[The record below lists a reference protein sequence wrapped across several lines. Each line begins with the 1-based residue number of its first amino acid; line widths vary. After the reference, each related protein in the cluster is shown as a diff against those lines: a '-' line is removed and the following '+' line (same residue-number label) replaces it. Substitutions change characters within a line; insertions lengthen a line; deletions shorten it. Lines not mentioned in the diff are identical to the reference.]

1 MKELKAVIVEINKE
15 SSIILTS
22 DGQFREERITAG
34 NFEIGDEIMVS
45 TEDAADQTASS
56 GRFSRI
62 ITRAAIGFA
71 AVALIVV
78 GTYFSLQ
85 YFINNSFTGEIAK
98 AADEALPEVRQEEAI
113 LAIEEAPEAM
123 EGALTEEEMDG
134 ISRQELV
141 AGIYSLE
148 KIGMDI
154 PIENG
159 GISIIYRID
168 KSPGEDVEMTQEDIL
183 KELTLKFLN
192 IKKES
197 VFSGNA
203 DIFFIK
209 KDLPTSDTHT
219 INFKELSNNQQVTE
233 KMIFVDD
240 TDFSLSLF
248 GSFN

>member
-15 SSIILTS
+15 SSIVLTS
-22 DGQFREERITAG
+22 DGQFRKERITAG

-45 TEDAADQTASS
+45 AEDTPGQPVSS
-56 GRFSRI
+56 SRFSRI
-62 ITRAAIGFA
+62 ITRTAIGFA

-78 GTYFSLQ
+78 GTYFSFQ
-85 YFINNSFTGEIAK
+85 YFTNNTFTGEIAK
-98 AADEALPEVRQEEAI
+98 AADEALPGVKQDETI
-113 LAIEEAPEAM
+113 LAVENAPEAM
-123 EGALTEEEMDG
+123 EGALTEEEMVG

-154 PIENG
+154 PIEND

-168 KSPGEDVEMTQEDIL
+168 RSPGETVEMTQEDIL

-197 VFSGNA
+197 MFSGNA

-209 KDLPTSDTHT
+209 KDLSTSDIHT
-219 INFKELSNNQQVTE
+219 INFKDLSHNQQVTE
-233 KMIFVDD
+233 KMTFVDD
-240 TDFSLSLF
+240 TGLLTFTVWNF
-248 GSFN
+248 